1 LNNSLRGITVP
12 TLITL
17 GQDDMM
23 CRNAARL
30 MVETIPGARL
40 EKIAGAGHMA
50 PLEQPAE
57 FERVVRG
64 FLAEVDPS
72 S

>member
-1 LNNSLRGITVP
+1 
-12 TLITL
+12 
-17 GQDDMM
+17 MM